1 MHGAQVVRSGVS
13 AQGRLLVPSLCRC
26 CEVGSW
32 GPGRTEMNLAVLD
45 LFGFGLMDELKT
57 SVCVCE
63 IGRAHV

>member
-1 MHGAQVVRSGVS
+1 MS

-57 SVCVCE
+57 MCV
-63 IGRAHV
+63 GG